1 MLWRCPWQR
10 VVWRKK
16 QCITCQDI
24 WMPNRKRSCLHNI
37 RIQVY
42 NIDVEDLFI
51 FNTHVMKFEGL
62 CPSPSKAVFSG
73 IHWPYTVNFKP
84 FPS

>member
-1 MLWRCPWQR
+1 MS
-10 VVWRKK
+10 
-16 QCITCQDI
+16 
-24 WMPNRKRSCLHNI
+24 NRKRSCLHDI

-51 FNTHVMKFEGL
+51 FSTQVMKFEGF
-62 CPSPSKAVFSG
+62 CPSSSKAVLSG
-73 IHWPYTVNFKP
+73 IHRPNTVNLEP